1 MGNRIK
7 APKSFK
13 DQPLEKSEWAFRR
26 NNNLFMVRYK
36 DKKEM
41 FFLSTIHDMRTERM
55 PKRGRDELATSKLK
69 LVNDYDADVG
79 GVDRN
84 DALIGNYTCV
94 RKSLNST
101 TI

>member
-13 DQPLEKSEWAFRR
+13 DQPLEKNEWAFRR

-36 DKKEM
+36 DKKEI
-41 FFLSTIHDMRTERM
+41 FFLSTIHDMGIERM
-55 PKRGRDELATSKLK
+55 PKQGRDELATSKLK

-94 RKSLNST
+94 RKFLTSA